1 MEGLSWTML
10 GKQTS
15 SGCQF
20 RSVENKEEYPL
31 QFEFIY
37 RIIDTKCLLS
47 YMKSEILSSLES
59 FPYFTIEAVKQLLDD
74 ESVAAGTIQTA
85 LYRWMKAGQIIQLKK
100 GVYMTRRFFEQH
112 RADAD
117 FAPMVS
123 AILIPQSY
131 LSLEYILQ
139 RNAILTAM
147 TYPVTAVTLKQT
159 RVFENKLGT
168 FTYRN
173 IKADLYQGFIFSEYM
188 GIPIAQATAAKAL
201 FDFLYL
207 RPWKSSRRLAS
218 YNLAEDLRLNLEDFS
233 ENDQVEFI
241 TFVEI
246 SNSKKMDQIL
256 KNLRK
261 TVWRH

>member
-1 MEGLSWTML
+1 
-10 GKQTS
+10 
-15 SGCQF
+15 
-20 RSVENKEEYPL
+20 
-31 QFEFIY
+31 
-37 RIIDTKCLLS
+37 
-47 YMKSEILSSLES
+47 MKSENLSSLES
-59 FPYFTIEAVKQLLDD
+59 FPYFTIEAVKQLLGD

-123 AILIPQSY
+123 TILISQSY
-131 LSLEYILQ
+131 LSLEYVLQ
-139 RNAILTAM
+139 RSAILTEM

-173 IKADLYQGFIFSEYM
+173 IKADLYQGFAFSEYM
-188 GIPIAQATAAKAL
+188 GIPIAQATVAKAL

-207 RPWKSSRRLAS
+207 RPWKGSRRLAG

-233 ENDQVEFI
+233 ESDQVELE

-246 SNSKKMDQIL
+246 SNSKKMEQIL

-261 TVWRH
+261 TVWRN

>member
-1 MEGLSWTML
+1 
-10 GKQTS
+10 
-15 SGCQF
+15 
-20 RSVENKEEYPL
+20 
-31 QFEFIY
+31 
-37 RIIDTKCLLS
+37 
-47 YMKSEILSSLES
+47 MKTTILSSLTS
-59 FPYFTIEAVKQLLDD
+59 FPYFTLEAVKQLLGD

-100 GVYMTRRFFEQH
+100 GVYMTRRFFELH
-112 RADAD
+112 RAAPD

-139 RNAILTAM
+139 RNAILTEM

-168 FTYRN
+168 FSYRN

-188 GIPIAQATAAKAL
+188 GIPIAQATVAKAL

-207 RPWKSSRRLAS
+207 RPWKGDRRLAG
-218 YNLAEDLRLNLEDFS
+218 YDLAEDLRLNLEDFS
-233 ENDQVEFI
+233 ENVQVEFAA
-241 TFVEI
+241 FVEI
-246 SNSKKMDQIL
+246 SKSKKMDQIM

>member
-1 MEGLSWTML
+1 
-10 GKQTS
+10 
-15 SGCQF
+15 
-20 RSVENKEEYPL
+20 
-31 QFEFIY
+31 
-37 RIIDTKCLLS
+37 
-47 YMKSEILSSLES
+47 MKSKNLSSLES
-59 FPYFTIEAVKQLLDD
+59 FPYFTIEAVKQLLGD

-85 LYRWMKAGQIIQLKK
+85 LYRWMKTGQIIQLKK
-100 GVYMTRRFFEQH
+100 GVYMTRRFLEQH

-117 FAPMVS
+117 FASMVS

-139 RNAILTAM
+139 RNAILTEM

-159 RVFENKLGT
+159 RVIENKLGT

-173 IKADLYQGFIFSEYM
+173 IKAELYQGFTFTEYL
-188 GIPIAQATAAKAL
+188 GIPIARATMAKAL

-207 RPWKSSRRLAS
+207 RPWKSNQRLAG

-233 ENDQVEFI
+233 ENDQVEFS

-246 SNSKKMDQIL
+246 SNSKKMNQIL
-256 KNLRK
+256 KRLRK
-261 TVWRH
+261 TVWRL

>member
-1 MEGLSWTML
+1 
-10 GKQTS
+10 
-15 SGCQF
+15 
-20 RSVENKEEYPL
+20 
-31 QFEFIY
+31 
-37 RIIDTKCLLS
+37 
-47 YMKSEILSSLES
+47 MKSENLSSLES
-59 FPYFTIEAVKQLLDD
+59 FPYFTIEAVKQLLGD

-139 RNAILTAM
+139 RSAILTEM

-173 IKADLYQGFIFSEYM
+173 IKADVYQGFIFSEYM
-188 GIPIAQATAAKAL
+188 GILIAQATVAKAL

-207 RPWKSSRRLAS
+207 RPWKGSQRLAG
-218 YNLAEDLRLNLEDFS
+218 YDLVEDLRLNLEDFS
-233 ENDQVEFI
+233 ENDQVEFS

-246 SNSKKMDQIL
+246 SKSKKMDQIL

-261 TVWRH
+261 TVWRQ

>member
-1 MEGLSWTML
+1 
-10 GKQTS
+10 
-15 SGCQF
+15 
-20 RSVENKEEYPL
+20 
-31 QFEFIY
+31 
-37 RIIDTKCLLS
+37 
-47 YMKSEILSSLES
+47 MKLDNLSSLEF
-59 FPYFTIEAVKQLLDD
+59 FPYFTIEAVKQLLGDD
-74 ESVAAGTIQTA
+74 SAAAGTIQTA

-123 AILIPQSY
+123 MILIPQSY

-139 RNAILTAM
+139 RNAILTEM

-173 IKADLYQGFIFSEYM
+173 IKMGLYQGFIFSEYM

-201 FDFLYL
+201 FDFLYF
-207 RPWKSSRRLAS
+207 RPWKAGKRLAD

-233 ENDQVEFI
+233 ESDQVEFAA
-241 TFVEI
+241 FVEI
-246 SNSKKMDQIL
+246 SNSKKMKQIL
-256 KNLRK
+256 DNLRK
-261 TVWRH
+261 TVWQL

>member
-1 MEGLSWTML
+1 
-10 GKQTS
+10 
-15 SGCQF
+15 
-20 RSVENKEEYPL
+20 
-31 QFEFIY
+31 
-37 RIIDTKCLLS
+37 
-47 YMKSEILSSLES
+47 MKTTILSSLTS
-59 FPYFTIEAVKQLLDD
+59 FPYFTLEAVKQLLGD
-74 ESVAAGTIQTA
+74 ESAAAGTIQTA

-100 GVYMTRRFFEQH
+100 GVYMTRRFFELH

-123 AILIPQSY
+123 GILIPQSY

-139 RNAILTAM
+139 RNAILTEM

-168 FTYRN
+168 FSYRN

-188 GIPIAQATAAKAL
+188 GIPIAQATVAKAL

-207 RPWKSSRRLAS
+207 RPWKGGRRLAG
-218 YNLAEDLRLNLEDFS
+218 YDLAEDLRLNLEDFS
-233 ENDQVEFI
+233 ENVQVEFAA
-241 TFVEI
+241 FVEI
-246 SNSKKMDQIL
+246 SKSKKMDRIL
-256 KNLRK
+256 KTLRK

>member
-1 MEGLSWTML
+1 
-10 GKQTS
+10 
-15 SGCQF
+15 
-20 RSVENKEEYPL
+20 
-31 QFEFIY
+31 
-37 RIIDTKCLLS
+37 
-47 YMKSEILSSLES
+47 MKSENLSSLES
-59 FPYFTIEAVKQLLDD
+59 FPYFTIEAVKQLLGD

-85 LYRWMKAGQIIQLKK
+85 LYRWMKAGQIIQLKN

-112 RADAD
+112 RADVD

-139 RNAILTAM
+139 RSAILTEM
-147 TYPVTAVTLKQT
+147 TYPVTAATLKQT
-159 RVFENKLGT
+159 RVFENKLGI

-173 IKADLYQGFIFSEYM
+173 IKAELYQGFIFSEYM
-188 GIPIAQATAAKAL
+188 GIPIAQATVSKAL

-207 RPWKSSRRLAS
+207 RPWKGSRRLAG

-233 ENDQVEFI
+233 ENDLVEFE

-246 SNSKKMDQIL
+246 SNSKKMDQVL

>member
-1 MEGLSWTML
+1 
-10 GKQTS
+10 
-15 SGCQF
+15 
-20 RSVENKEEYPL
+20 
-31 QFEFIY
+31 
-37 RIIDTKCLLS
+37 
-47 YMKSEILSSLES
+47 MKSTILSSLES
-59 FPYFTIEAVKQLLDD
+59 FPYFTIEAVKQLLGD
-74 ESVAAGTIQTA
+74 ESAAAGTIQTA
-85 LYRWMKAGQIIQLKK
+85 LYRWIKAGQIIQLKK
-100 GVYMTRRFFEQH
+100 GFYMTRRFFEQH

-123 AILIPQSY
+123 AILISQSY

-139 RNAILTAM
+139 RSAILTEM

-188 GIPIAQATAAKAL
+188 GIPIAQATVAKAL

-207 RPWKSSRRLAS
+207 HPWKSSRQLAS
-218 YNLAEDLRLNLEDFS
+218 YDLAEDLRLNLEDFS
-233 ENDQVEFI
+233 ENDQVEFA

-246 SNSKKMDQIL
+246 SKSKKMDQIL

>member
-1 MEGLSWTML
+1 
-10 GKQTS
+10 
-15 SGCQF
+15 
-20 RSVENKEEYPL
+20 
-31 QFEFIY
+31 
-37 RIIDTKCLLS
+37 
-47 YMKSEILSSLES
+47 MKSENLSSLES
-59 FPYFTIEAVKQLLDD
+59 FPYFTIEAVKQLLGD

-123 AILIPQSY
+123 TILIPQSY

-139 RNAILTAM
+139 RYAILTEI

-173 IKADLYQGFIFSEYM
+173 IKADVYQGFIFSEYM
-188 GIPIAQATAAKAL
+188 GIPTAQATVAKAL

-207 RPWKSSRRLAS
+207 RPWKGSKRLAG
-218 YNLAEDLRLNLEDFS
+218 YDLVEDLRLNLEDFS
-233 ENDQVEFI
+233 ENDQVEFS

-246 SNSKKMDQIL
+246 SKSKKMDQIL